1 MSDHF
6 RFILVDDV
14 SVNNLLVGRILQK
27 LLPGSSVSHFTDAQ
41 QAFTFLGE
49 VETEA
54 DAAQK
59 PLVVLLDI
67 YMPSMDG
74 WNFLEA
80 WGQLSEDKR
89 RGVQVWIL
97 SSSIS
102 PADRERASNS
112 SVVAGYLSKPFTAES
127 VNTIVQHIEAGLH
140 KVL

>member
-1 MSDHF
+1 MSDNF

-41 QAFTFLGE
+41 QAFVFLSE
-49 VETEA
+49 VEA
-54 DAAQK
+54 DAGATQK

-80 WGQLSEDKR
+80 WQQLSEDKR
-89 RGVQVWIL
+89 GGVQVWIL

-127 VNTIVQHIEAGLH
+127 VNTIVQHIETGLH

>member
-41 QAFTFLGE
+41 QAFAFLSE
-49 VETEA
+49 VEP
-54 DAAQK
+54 DAGATQK

-80 WGQLSEDKR
+80 WQQLGEDKR

-102 PADRERASNS
+102 PADRERAGNNS
-112 SVVAGYLSKPFTAES
+112 MVAGYLSKPFTAES
-127 VNTIVQHIEAGLH
+127 VNTIVQHIETGLH